1 MPLPEPHGITLQKTL
16 NTNEQMS
23 ENEGLDRSFLETVK
37 FDKNGLVPAIVQDH
51 ETGKVLMM
59 AWMNWESL
67 EMTLNRKKACYW
79 SRSRQKLWLKGESS
93 GNMQDVHDI
102 LIDCDGDTLLLKVSQ
117 RGGACH
123 VGYHS
128 CFYRKVT
135 EDRSMEIC
143 DTLMFDPEEVYGKKS

>member
-1 MPLPEPHGITLQKTL
+1 
-16 NTNEQMS
+16 MS
-23 ENEGLDRSFLETVK
+23 ENEGIDKSFLETVK
-37 FDKNGLVPAIVQDH
+37 FDEKGLVPAIVQDH

-59 AWMNWESL
+59 AWMNRESL
-67 EMTLNRKKACYW
+67 EMTLERKKGCYW

-102 LIDCDGDTLLLKVSQ
+102 LIDCDGDTILLKVSQ

-128 CFYRKVT
+128 CFYRKAK
-135 EDRSMEIC
+135 DDLSMEIC

>member
-1 MPLPEPHGITLQKTL
+1 M
-16 NTNEQMS
+16 N
-23 ENEGLDRSFLETVK
+23 ENEGIDKSFLETVK
-37 FDKNGLVPAIVQDH
+37 FDEKGLVPAIVQDH

-59 AWMNWESL
+59 PWMNRESL
-67 EMTLNRKKACYW
+67 EMTLERKKGCYW

-128 CFYRKVT
+128 CFYRKAK
-135 EDRSMEIC
+135 DDLSMEIC

>member
-1 MPLPEPHGITLQKTL
+1 MNENQDTQK
-16 NTNEQMS
+16 
-23 ENEGLDRSFLETVK
+23 SFLETVK
-37 FDKNGLVPAIVQDH
+37 FDDRGLVPAIVQDV

-59 AWMNWESL
+59 AWMNLESL
-67 EMTLNRKKACYW
+67 KMTLEKKKACYW
-79 SRSRQKLWLKGESS
+79 SRSRNKLWLKGESS

-117 RGGACH
+117 KGGACH

-128 CFYRKVT
+128 CFYRKT
-135 EDRSMEIC
+135 NDGKKMEIC

>member
-1 MPLPEPHGITLQKTL
+1 
-16 NTNEQMS
+16 MS
-23 ENEGLDRSFLETVK
+23 ENQDLQKNFLETVR
-37 FDKNGLVPAIVQDH
+37 FDDNGLVPAIVQDH

-59 AWMNWESL
+59 AWMNRESL
-67 EMTLNRKKACYW
+67 EMTLKKKKACYW

-117 RGGACH
+117 KGGACH

-128 CFYRKVT
+128 CFYRKAKS
-135 EDRSMEIC
+135 DLSLEIC
-143 DTLMFDPEEVYGKKS
+143 DTLMFNPEDVYGKKS

>member
-1 MPLPEPHGITLQKTL
+1 
-16 NTNEQMS
+16 MS
-23 ENEGLDRSFLETVK
+23 ENQDLQKSFLETVK
-37 FDKNGLVPAIVQDH
+37 FDEKGLVPAIVQDH

-59 AWMNWESL
+59 AWMNRESL
-67 EMTLNRKKACYW
+67 EMTLERKKACYW
-79 SRSRQKLWLKGESS
+79 SRSRKQLWLKGESS
-93 GNMQDVHDI
+93 GNMQEVHDI

-128 CFYRKVT
+128 CFYRRKV
-135 EDRSMEIC
+135 DGGNMEIC